1 MIQSASHPVFA
12 ILEMHVLVF
21 HKITGYSE
29 LERTSGPNLGFL
41 PKSPHHRSGLTCSLQ
56 KGGCF

>member
-1 MIQSASHPVFA
+1 MIQSASHPVLA

-29 LERTSGPNLGFL
+29 LERTRKDHRVQIWVSYQNL
-41 PKSPHHRSGLTCSLQ
+41 PITEVA
-56 KGGCF
+56 